1 MDKPHIPP
9 LIRHASLRQLQV
21 FEAIARH
28 LSFTRAAEELHLAQ
42 PTVSAQIKNLTDA
55 IGLPLFE
62 QVGKKIYLT
71 DAGKKL
77 YRACREVF
85 SALENF
91 EMEAAE
97 LKGLRQGHLRLAVVT
112 TAKYFAPR
120 LLSAFLEK
128 YPGIDVALK
137 VTNRERL
144 LERMADNVEDLYIMG
159 HPPEDAQLSFKHFLQ
174 NPLVVI
180 APEGHHLARAAQVP
194 LQALA
199 NEPFIMREVGSGT
212 RLAVEQQFV
221 KFGIKPHV
229 RMELGSNEAIKQV
242 VAAGLGIAVVSQHA
256 LLADTAPGDVVVLD
270 VEGFPIYWDWF
281 IGHLAVKQLSVV
293 ARAFLSFVED
303 KAPQMFGADSMRRDS
318 TQKKPDHFS
327 SGQA

>member
-1 MDKPHIPP
+1 MNKPHIPP

-42 PTVSAQIKNLTDA
+42 PTVSAQIKNLTEA

-71 DAGKKL
+71 DGGKKL

-97 LKGLRQGHLRLAVVT
+97 MKGLKQGRLRLAVVT

-120 LLSAFLEK
+120 LLSAFLERH
-128 YPGIDVALK
+128 PSIDVALK

-144 LERMADNVEDLYIMG
+144 LERMADNVDDLYIMG
-159 HPPEDAQLSFKHFLQ
+159 HPPEDAQLAFQHFLQ

-180 APEGHHLARAAQVP
+180 APAGHPLADTAQVS

-199 NEPFIMREVGSGT
+199 AQPFIMREVGSGT
-212 RLAVEQQFV
+212 RLAVEQQFQ
-221 KFGIKPHV
+221 KLGIEPHV

-242 VAAGLGIAVVSQHA
+242 VAAGLGIAVVSRHA
-256 LLADTAPGDVVVLD
+256 LLPDAASEEIVVLD
-270 VEGFPIYWDWF
+270 VEGFPIYWDWY

-293 ARAFLSFVED
+293 ARAFLAFVEES
-303 KAPQMFGADSMRRDS
+303 APQMFSAEWTHRRHPLAPNVTPKLD
-318 TQKKPDHFS
+318 T
-327 SGQA
+327 

>member
-77 YRACREVF
+77 YRTCREVF

-97 LKGLRQGHLRLAVVT
+97 IKGLRQGQLRLAVVT

-120 LLSAFLEK
+120 LLSAFLER

-144 LERMADNVEDLYIMG
+144 LERMADNVDDLYIMG
-159 HPPEDAQLSFKHFLQ
+159 HPPEDAQLAFKHFLQ

-180 APEGHHLARAAQVP
+180 APAGHHLADATQVP

-199 NEPFIMREVGSGT
+199 DEPFIMREVGSGT
-212 RLAVEQQFV
+212 RLAVEQQFL
-221 KFGIKPHV
+221 KFGVKPHV

-242 VAAGLGIAVVSQHA
+242 VAAGLGIAVISQHA
-256 LLADTAPGDVVVLD
+256 LLTDTALGEVVVLD
-270 VEGFPIYWDWF
+270 VEGFPIYWDWY
-281 IGHLAVKQLSVV
+281 IGHLAAKQLSVV
-293 ARAFLSFVED
+293 ARAFLSFVEEA
-303 KAPQMFGADSMRRDS
+303 APQMFKPELMRRRDS
-318 TQKKPDHFS
+318 AEKSLTT
-327 SGQA
+327 

>member
-77 YRACREVF
+77 YRVCREVF

-97 LKGLRQGHLRLAVVT
+97 IKGLRQGQLRLAVVT

-120 LLSAFLEK
+120 LLSAFLER

-144 LERMADNVEDLYIMG
+144 LERMTDNLDDLYIMG
-159 HPPEDAQLSFKHFLQ
+159 HPPEDAQLAFRHFLQ
-174 NPLVVI
+174 NPLVFI
-180 APEGHHLARAAQVP
+180 APAGHRLASSAEVP
-194 LQALA
+194 LQTLA
-199 NEPFIMREVGSGT
+199 GEPFIMREVGSGT
-212 RLAVEQQFV
+212 RLAVEQQFQ
-221 KFGIKPHV
+221 KFGIKPRV

-242 VAAGLGIAVVSQHA
+242 VAAGLGVAVVSQHA
-256 LLADTAPGDVVVLD
+256 LLADTAPGEVVVLN
-270 VEGFPIYWDWF
+270 VESFPVYWDWY
-281 IGHLAVKQLSVV
+281 IGHLSVKQLSVV
-293 ARAFLSFVED
+293 ARAFLGFVEEA
-303 KAPQMFGADSMRRDS
+303 APQMFHRDILYRES
-318 TQKKPDHFS
+318 ARPAVQS
-327 SGQA
+327 

>member
-1 MDKPHIPP
+1 MNKPHIPP

-42 PTVSAQIKNLTDA
+42 PTVSAQIKNLNEA

-71 DAGKKL
+71 EGGKKL

-97 LKGLRQGHLRLAVVT
+97 IKGLKQGRLRLAVVT

-120 LLSAFLEK
+120 LLSAFLER
-128 YPGIDVALK
+128 YPSIDVALK

-144 LERMADNVEDLYIMG
+144 LERMADNVDDLYIMG
-159 HPPEDAQLSFKHFLQ
+159 HPPEDAQLAFQHFLQ

-180 APEGHHLARAAQVP
+180 APAGHTLSGMAPVS
-194 LQALA
+194 LQALTA
-199 NEPFIMREVGSGT
+199 EPFIMREVGSGT
-212 RLAVEQQFV
+212 RLAVEQQFQ
-221 KFGIKPHV
+221 KFNIKPHV

-242 VAAGLGIAVVSQHA
+242 VAAGLGVAVISQHA
-256 LLADTAPGDVVVLD
+256 LLSDATSGDVVVLD
-270 VEGFPIYWDWF
+270 VEGFPIYWDWY

-293 ARAFLSFVED
+293 ARAFLTFAEET
-303 KAPQMFGADSMRRDS
+303 APQMFNPDS
-318 TQKKPDHFS
+318 THRRNILATNVAPRL
-327 SGQA
+327 GT